1 MVDCFAEVRNR
12 VPAIEVAK
20 FYGMEFD
27 KSGRKA
33 RCIFHSPDNHPSMSF
48 YNGGF
53 HCWACEEH
61 GSSIDLVQQLY
72 SVSAIDAVRLIN
84 SDFHLGL
91 KIDGKLSKEDYLAL
105 RKREKLVDEHRKFE
119 AWREFFI
126 NRLNTAYRKGHLALL
141 QPGRNTDADA
151 IRFMSTAEYYCN
163 QLTYGDAD
171 EQASVYREREKIGR
185 WIDKIMKD

>member
-72 SVSAIDAVRLIN
+72 SVSAIGAVRLIN
-84 SDFHLGL
+84 SDFHLEL

-119 AWREFFI
+119 AWREFFRELPVQMVQVR
-126 NRLNTAYRKGHLALL
+126 NLNVDPDAFLDIMPEAEGKLPPDGAEEA
-141 QPGRNTDADA
+141 GR
-151 IRFMSTAEYYCN
+151 
-163 QLTYGDAD
+163 
-171 EQASVYREREKIGR
+171 
-185 WIDKIMKD
+185 